1 MKPIHRYS
9 LVNEVYDAEDAK
21 ELLMTLVAGTS
32 QYHSLKRLRSRE
44 TKGINDEKSE
54 KKINEL
60 HDMRGSI
67 THILK
72 SIDGNLSIEIR
83 AEIRVASK

>member
-9 LVNEVYDAEDAK
+9 LVNELCNSEDAK

-32 QYHSLKRLRSRE
+32 QYHSLKHLRSWE
-44 TKGINDEKSE
+44 TKEINDDKSE
-54 KKINEL
+54 KLISDLDE
-60 HDMRGSI
+60 MRGNI

-72 SIDGNLSIEIR
+72 NIDGDLSIEIR